1 MLPDMQGVKCRT
13 GRTVIASRTE
23 AASVAA
29 GVAKGA
35 SPEQCPYC
43 GWWHVV
49 GYGSP
54 IERPSKPR
62 RRR

>member
-1 MLPDMQGVKCRT
+1 MKGVRCRT
-13 GRTVIASRTE
+13 KRAPIETQLE
-23 AASVAA
+23 AATIAA

-35 SPEQCPYC
+35 EAVECPYC

-62 RRR
+62 KRR

>member
-1 MLPDMQGVKCRT
+1 MSIRGARCRT
-13 GRTVIASRTE
+13 KRPPIASWAE
-23 AASVAA
+23 AAAIAS
-29 GVAKGA
+29 GVRKGA
-35 SPEQCPYC
+35 EALRCPYC